1 MIHQRVR
8 GGRLFLRE
16 VIEDLKVAVI
26 LICVVSL
33 LYICLWNIVPVA
45 LFTCFVVFI
54 WICVL
59 ISWVYSLM

>member
-1 MIHQRVR
+1 M
-8 GGRLFLRE
+8 RE

-26 LICVVSL
+26 LICGVSL
-33 LYICLWNIVPVA
+33 LYICLWNIVPEA
-45 LFTCFVVFI
+45 LFTCLVVFI

>member
-1 MIHQRVR
+1 M
-8 GGRLFLRE
+8 RE

-26 LICVVSL
+26 LISVVSL